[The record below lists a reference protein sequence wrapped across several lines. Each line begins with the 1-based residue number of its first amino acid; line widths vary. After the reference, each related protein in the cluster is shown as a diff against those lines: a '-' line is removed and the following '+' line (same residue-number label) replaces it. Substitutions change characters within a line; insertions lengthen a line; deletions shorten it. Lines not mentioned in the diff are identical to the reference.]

1 MLSSSTILHKRNP
14 SSGITPSVSSLSA
27 GELALN
33 TADGKLFI
41 KTIDN
46 TIESFSNDRSRAFL
60 LNESLSG
67 VLPQHGNN
75 TISQIYAT
83 ILGGYNND
91 IIGGGSTVI
100 NGEDNDIAGDFS
112 IIGSGLENKISLS
125 GDYSF
130 IAAGSGN
137 LINHSNVF
145 VLGSDLSSHAPDFT
159 YVNNI
164 SAKGNIYGQFQINAS
179 DITIG
184 TLNAAR
190 LPVFNGDI
198 TTTISNTGSVSAK
211 VVAIQG
217 EPISTQTPN
226 NGEVLQW
233 NGTAWT
239 PGTIPAG
246 GSGGGGIFYF
256 FNQALSAEAPTTN
269 LPLTAHQLGRVG
281 LTGQTIVT
289 SSVLSQVSYNLVC
302 GFVTDV
308 LDPNVNAI
316 PAGIWD
322 FNVWGYS
329 NATLNNP
336 TVIQALVYKYDGI
349 NAPVLLSTSDDTTL
363 TDSGLF
369 IQHQMSCLI
378 PQTSAFLTDR
388 IYVEIRAKASAGGK
402 TVTLAFG
409 DSTPT
414 HVHTTI
420 SSVGGS
426 GLVKVIDG
434 VTQSSA
440 SLLVNT
446 DVASNAEIDQSKI
459 NGLTD
464 VSSKANSTYTTV
476 NTASANW
483 NNAYGIA
490 TAYQTASSTF
500 LTSETDSQTLSFNE
514 LNKNL
519 TISSGNTIS
528 LSALVDSSIDT
539 GVRSLTGEWED
550 TSTIVQ
556 NNSSNWDSVNGY
568 YLPLSGGTMTG
579 PISFGSVYGSKI
591 DQGIYDS
598 NRSGLSGI
606 SLVCSVNYDLNWQS
620 GWITSLQQDRVTPM
634 PLYIDSGLGTSLRVW
649 NGSYVGDGTGTEITH
664 TGITFSDNTT
674 QTTAFTGNTLSF
686 DETTKDI
693 SISNGNTISLSAL
706 INNTSVDT
714 GVRALTSDWG
724 STYTTVQTNSA
735 NWQTAYAFVSSNST
749 NLTIT
754 GTVSAKYFQGTLIDW
769 MTLVRG
775 YKTTPT
781 LLATIGTGDVY
792 TYVYATT
799 GTDKTY
805 YRYIA
810 TDGSEDS
817 FYGNFSNPT
826 LSNLIT
832 TKKII
837 L

>member
-1 MLSSSTILHKRNP
+1 
-14 SSGITPSVSSLSA
+14 
-27 GELALN
+27 
-33 TADGKLFI
+33 
-41 KTIDN
+41 
-46 TIESFSNDRSRAFL
+46 
-60 LNESLSG
+60 
-67 VLPQHGNN
+67 
-75 TISQIYAT
+75 
-83 ILGGYNND
+83 
-91 IIGGGSTVI
+91 
-100 NGEDNDIAGDFS
+100 
-112 IIGSGLENKISLS
+112 
-125 GDYSF
+125 
-130 IAAGSGN
+130 
-137 LINHSNVF
+137 
-145 VLGSDLSSHAPDFT
+145 
-159 YVNNI
+159 
-164 SAKGNIYGQFQINAS
+164 
-179 DITIG
+179 
-184 TLNAAR
+184 
-190 LPVFNGDI
+190 
-198 TTTISNTGSVSAK
+198 
-211 VVAIQG
+211 
-217 EPISTQTPN
+217 
-226 NGEVLQW
+226 
-233 NGTAWT
+233 
-239 PGTIPAG
+239 
-246 GSGGGGIFYF
+246 
-256 FNQALSAEAPTTN
+256 
-269 LPLTAHQLGRVG
+269 
-281 LTGQTIVT
+281 
-289 SSVLSQVSYNLVC
+289 
-302 GFVTDV
+302 
-308 LDPNVNAI
+308 
-316 PAGIWD
+316 
-322 FNVWGYS
+322 
-329 NATLNNP
+329 
-336 TVIQALVYKYDGI
+336 
-349 NAPVLLSTSDDTTL
+349 LLSTSDDTTL